1 MASTGGTRLVRTTV
15 TMPGA
20 PVGPANPL
28 PPLGAADDEHEVSD
42 VSGLPGD
49 MAWQVRYGRLATV
62 LPCARLDSYR
72 RSRAP
77 LSFDA
82 LVLDNG
88 RLRATVLPGLGGRL
102 ISLVRH
108 LPGGGER
115 ELLYRNP
122 VFQPANF
129 ALNGAWF
136 SGGVEWNIGSTGH
149 TTLSV
154 APVHAASVPGPDG
167 TPMLRLWEWE
177 RTRDLPFQVDLWLP
191 ADSDF
196 LYVGVRMRNP
206 HDHDVPAY
214 WWTNIAVPEERGSRV
229 LAPADEAWNFGYTH
243 ELRRVPIP
251 VWDGADRTYP
261 LHAEHAT
268 DYFYETRPSGRHWVA
283 SQDEDGTGQ
292 VQASTARLRGRTL
305 NLWGAGPGSRHWQD
319 WLTDPRATP
328 YGGYIE
334 IQAGLVRTQL
344 EHLPLPGHGE
354 FTWLEAYGELSA
366 DPARAHASDWAVARR
381 EVESTLEAALPWA
394 TVEAAYAEWLDVA
407 DAPPAETVAIGS
419 GWGALEVARGGYA
432 LPGTPFGACTLGP
445 EQRPWLAL
453 LRDGT
458 FPDAPPEDPP
468 GPSLVA
474 SPWLELLDRAPSTW
488 LTEYHHGVARWAH
501 GDTEGA
507 SACWKRSL
515 ALADTPWANRN
526 LAFADM
532 IEGRPSAAA
541 DRLVPAL
548 HQVLTTR
555 HADTPTHAAAR
566 VAAVPPDPHAHGA
579 GGAAA
584 DGTEAGGGA
593 RVDGTWVTA
602 VRALAREA
610 ADALLAA
617 GRAGECLDVLGELPP
632 ETTARGR
639 FRLIEARA
647 RTALG
652 DADGARTIFDAGFE
666 VEDLHEGDEDVHDA
680 WWALAELATSRD
692 HPGLTGGELRAQ
704 ARKDHPLPPRYNL
717 HMRPAHVY
725 E

>member
-1 MASTGGTRLVRTTV
+1 MPSTGGTRLVRTTV

-28 PPLGAADDEHEVSD
+28 PPLGPADDEHEVAD
-42 VSGLPGD
+42 VSGLPDD

-77 LSFDA
+77 MSFDA
-82 LVLDNG
+82 LVLGNG

-136 SGGVEWNIGSTGH
+136 SGGIEWNIGSTGH

-191 ADSDF
+191 EDSDF

-251 VWDGADRTYP
+251 AWDGADRTYP

-268 DYFYETRPSGRHWVA
+268 DYFYETGTSGRPWIA
-283 SQDEDGTGQ
+283 SLDEDGTGL
-292 VQASTARLRGRTL
+292 VQASTARLRGRKL
-305 NLWGAGPGSRHWQD
+305 FLWGAGPGSRHWQD

-344 EHLPLPGHGE
+344 EHLPLPAHGE
-354 FTWLEAYGELSA
+354 FTWLEAYGELCA
-366 DPARAHASDWAVARR
+366 DPGRIHAADWASARAEAEYA
-381 EVESTLEAALPWA
+381 LEAALPRSA
-394 TVEAAYAEWLDVA
+394 VEAAHARWLRVA
-407 DAPPAETVAIGS
+407 DAPPARTVAIGS
-419 GWGALEVARGGYA
+419 GWGALEVARGGYV
-432 LPGTPFGACTLGP
+432 LPGTPFGASTLGP
-445 EQRPWLAL
+445 EQEPWLAL
-453 LRDGT
+453 LHDGT
-458 FPDAPPEDPP
+458 LPDAPPEDPP
-468 GPSLVA
+468 GASLVA
-474 SPWLELLDRAPSTW
+474 SPWLELLDQAPSTW

-501 GDTEGA
+501 GDSEGA
-507 SACWKRSL
+507 IACWKRSL

-532 IEGRPSAAA
+532 TEGRPSAAA

-548 HQVLTTR
+548 RHVLTP
-555 HADTPTHAAAR
+555 HPAATNATEGD
-566 VAAVPPDPHAHGA
+566 VEHGTD
-579 GGAAA
+579 GG
-584 DGTEAGGGA
+584 
-593 RVDGTWVTA
+593 VDGAWVTA

-617 GRAGECLDVLGELPP
+617 GRAAECLDVLGELPP
-632 ETTARGR
+632 EVITRGR
-639 FRLIEARA
+639 FRLIAARA

-652 DADGARTIFDAGFE
+652 DAAGARAIFDAGFD

-680 WWALAELATSRD
+680 WWALAELETGRR
-692 HPGLTGGELRAQ
+692 HPGLTAAELRARSR
-704 ARKDHPLPPRYNL
+704 ADHPLPPRYNL